1 MRSPLMET
9 SAPRKRHVLIVDDN
23 TQLAWFFQEILK
35 LNGFESTVLGDG
47 AEAVKFVMTQHVDAV
62 VCDLQMPQLEGDL
75 FYATVERTQPALAR
89 RFVFITGVADDPR
102 FQKFVSTVEAPVLRK
117 PVAVETL
124 LAAIG
129 RVLR

>member
-1 MRSPLMET
+1 MDT
-9 SAPRKRHVLIVDDN
+9 NISAHRKRHILIVDDN

-35 LNGFESTVLGDG
+35 LHGYDATILADG
-47 AEAVKFVMTQHVDAV
+47 AEAVKFVMTHHTDAV
-62 VCDLQMPQLEGDL
+62 ICDLQMPQLEGDL

-89 RFVFITGVADDPR
+89 RFIFITGVADDAR
-102 FQKFVSTVEAPVLRK
+102 FQKFVSTVDAPVLRK

-124 LAAIG
+124 LAEIE

>member
-1 MRSPLMET
+1 MET
-9 SAPRKRHVLIVDDN
+9 NTSVPRKRHVLIVDDN

-35 LNGFESTVLGDG
+35 LHGYDSTALADG
-47 AEAVKFVMTQHVDAV
+47 AAAVKFVTTQHTDAV
-62 VCDLQMPQLEGDL
+62 ICDLQMPQLEGDL

-89 RFVFITGVADDPR
+89 RFIFITGVADDAR
-102 FQKFVSTVEAPVLRK
+102 FQKFVSTVDAPVLRK

-124 LAAIG
+124 LAELE